1 MDEIKKLLNVQVS
14 TYRYYN
20 NSKLIYLLR
29 FIKILIFNV
38 GIIKF
43 LKYLL
48 NKDKN
53 KFENYSKTWKQQI
66 KDDIKLNQN
75 WRRDR
80 KYFLDIFNINS
91 ISMSYTPISR
101 IFFYKLIKKYFN
113 NIIFTNNLH
122 NLSTFL
128 IAKRNSIKYEKGI

>member
-80 KYFLDIFNINS
+80 KYFNLTIYKNTNTKRHKSNFFYFGFIYEFIVSESSGDPFIIFGNEEF
-91 ISMSYTPISR
+91 PISK
-101 IFFYKLIKKYFN
+101 IDFQ
-113 NIIFTNNLH
+113 FTD
-122 NLSTFL
+122 
-128 IAKRNSIKYEKGI
+128 NSA